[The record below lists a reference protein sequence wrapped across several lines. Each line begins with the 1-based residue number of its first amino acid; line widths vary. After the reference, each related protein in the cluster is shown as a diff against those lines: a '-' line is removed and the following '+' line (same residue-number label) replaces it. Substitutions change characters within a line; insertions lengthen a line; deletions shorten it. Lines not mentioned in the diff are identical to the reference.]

1 MDSCDPCIDGTVSA
15 AGSTECSPC
24 QEGSQANTAK
34 TECGEYFLNIPA
46 IHNFEC

>member
-1 MDSCDPCIDGTVSA
+1 MEACDPCIDDTVSA
-15 AGSTECSPC
+15 AGSTECSAC

-34 TECGEYFLNIPA
+34 TECGKYFLNIPA